1 MQGQTAAPHIVP
13 LDSAVEMINTFV
25 DIALRQDIW
34 TGHEFWK
41 PIEWSRN
48 ELLTL
53 KEKLNKGV
61 KPEDYQEFLT
71 YCSDYI
77 WHRLT
82 NLSNMYEELVRE
94 WFMPT
99 YLAMLTSYPTR
110 GHDDNNSQK
119 T

>member
-1 MQGQTAAPHIVP
+1 
-13 LDSAVEMINTFV
+13 MIMGEYRKKIGSGFTFPFYWAR
-25 DIALRQDIW
+25 IQEDIW
-34 TGHEFWK
+34 SGHEFWE
-41 PIEWSRN
+41 PILWSHN

-53 KEKLNKGV
+53 REKLSKGV
-61 KPEDYQEFLT
+61 MPEDHQRFLT

-99 YLAMLTSYPTR
+99 YLAMLTSYPPR
-110 GHDDNNSQK
+110 ESDEASG
-119 T
+119 